1 MADKSL
7 FDIPT
12 ELRDLTE
19 QCIKAQ
25 SAYGQLMQSMTQAMT
40 QAMTNWPGTQSNPM
54 AAGFKEVQDRAMEF
68 AKENAESSFAMANDL
83 ANAKDMTEVLAIQS
97 QYAQSQF
104 QTYAHQIQELGLMT
118 SEAMGSVVKKV

>member
-1 MADKSL
+1 MVEKSV

-25 SAYGQLMQSMTQAMT
+25 TAYGQLMHSIT
-40 QAMTNWPGTQSNPM
+40 QAMTNWPGTQPKTVV
-54 AAGFKEVQDRAMEF
+54 AGFKQVQERAMAF

-83 ANAKDMTEVLAIQS
+83 ARAKDLNEVLSIQS
-97 QYAQSQF
+97 KYAQTQL
-104 QTYAHQIQELGLMT
+104 QTYARQVQELGRMT
-118 SEAMGSVVKKV
+118 GEAMASMVKQG